1 MIKHYVAVFH
11 SPHPNDKGHTMMS
24 IHSKKRSA
32 ALAVIAALAFA
43 ASGSTAFAATMTKPE
58 YSAAKNRISSEYKVD
73 KKACSSSSGNQKDIC
88 VEQAKAKE
96 KVARAELEFGY
107 TGKASDGT
115 KVATVKADTSYA
127 VAKEM
132 CDDKAGNAK
141 DVCREEAKA
150 AHTKALAD
158 SKMATKVSEAKVEAA
173 DAKMDADKTKR
184 DADYK
189 VAAEKCET
197 LAGDAKTACVN
208 AAKARFNKT

>member
-1 MIKHYVAVFH
+1 M
-11 SPHPNDKGHTMMS
+11 N
-24 IHSKKRSA
+24 IHFTKRST
-32 ALAVIAALAFA
+32 AVAIISALAFA
-43 ASGSTAFAATMTKPE
+43 ASSASVCAATMSKPE
-58 YSAAKNRISSEYKVD
+58 YKAAKDRITGEYKVD
-73 KKACSSSSGNQKDIC
+73 KKACSTSSGNQKDIC
-88 VEQAKAKE
+88 IEQAKAKE
-96 KVARAELEFGY
+96 KVALAELEFGY

-115 KVATVKADTSYA
+115 KIATVKADTTYA

-158 SKMATKVSEAKVEAA
+158 SKMATKVSEAKVDVA

-197 LAGDAKTACVN
+197 LAGDAKTACAN